1 MNPKTLPI
9 LAATLLLCLVPGSL
23 KAAAAQP
30 ARGALPSASRTAA
43 TAGQTAGH
51 TTDVRLAAPIAIPQ
65 LVRSYQQPTSDY
77 SAGHRG
83 VDYRVSSDQ
92 EVVSPATGTVWFAGT
107 IVNRSVVS
115 VRLPNGDLAE
125 VEPVCPSLAAG
136 QVVLIGQPIGQVCAS
151 APSYRQHCEG
161 MQCLHF
167 SYRTEAGYLSPVWV
181 MGQLSPSRLAP
192 WTDL

>member
-30 ARGALPSASRTAA
+30 ALGALPSASRTGLS
-43 TAGQTAGH
+43 TG
-51 TTDVRLAAPIAIPQ
+51 VRLAAPIVDPQ

-83 VDYRVSSDQ
+83 IDYRVSIDQ
-92 EVVSPATGTVWFAGT
+92 EVVSPATGTVWFAGN
-107 IVNRSVVS
+107 IVNRAVVT

-125 VEPVCPSLAAG
+125 VEPVCPSLVAG
-136 QVVLIGQPIGQVCAS
+136 QAVLVGQPIGQVCAP